1 MVIIFGLMLL
11 VWAGVFAFLWQ
22 WAMEHIDGW
31 WGGLLP
37 IAWFVLA
44 PCVFI
49 QSVIWWG

>member
-1 MVIIFGLMLL
+1 MLIVFGFLLL

-37 IAWFVLA
+37 ISWVILA
-44 PCVFI
+44 PLIAVQFY
-49 QSVIWWG
+49 IWFN